1 MASSRGIKTSTVVA
15 HMSDCITAGLPV
27 DIRRLGLSEG
37 VEKLI
42 IDTIRRPPI
51 NSGMQDVHYPHD
63 VKYSYFFLLFSAIL
77 FNSYFL
83 RGSFFDFRP
92 TAHLFA
98 MNPQFSLLSHP
109 LFCHKFAFSPHCQL
123 SISFCIITQYHC
135 IQMCLPECNNTMQP
149 FR

>member
-37 VEKLI
+37 IEKLI

-51 NSGMQDVHYPHD
+51 NSGMQDVHCPLQN
-63 VKYSYFFLLFSAIL
+63 VKYSYLFYFFSAIP
-77 FNSYFL
+77 FNSNFL
-83 RGSFFDFRP
+83 TGSFFVFRP
-92 TAHLFA
+92 SARHCA
-98 MNPQFSLLSHP
+98 VNPQFSLLSHP

-123 SISFCIITQYHC
+123 SISFCIITQ
-135 IQMCLPECNNTMQP
+135 
-149 FR
+149 